1 MDSNFKLLVGTK
13 VEDTIQ
19 SQLNKFPKKT
29 ITVTPILDKK
39 GFQTGTKEITSYT
52 DSMGKAYTTTK
63 TFNNATKETDT
74 VLTKAKET
82 VGGVGKS
89 LSDTSKHADTLG
101 SKFLDITKKVIA
113 FGGVT
118 AIIGLFTKT
127 ISEAYQAVKNMD
139 DVMTEFNKV
148 SDMSGESLSKYTDE
162 LTEMGESVARTGA
175 EMLASSTEFVK
186 AGYDEKQSAELA
198 KVANLYMNIADSQVS
213 SAEASALL
221 VSQMKAFNMTADEA
235 TVVIDQINE
244 VSNLFAVSST
254 DISTAL
260 TKSSSALA
268 TYGNTMSESISLV
281 TAGSE
286 IMTGQASKVSKG

>member
-13 VEDTIQ
+13 VEDNIQ

-29 ITVTPILDKK
+29 IVITPILNKE
-39 GFQTGTKEITSYT
+39 GLQVGTKEIANYVSKTGDMAQVTKEFNKDGTEMSKT
-52 DSMGKAYTTTK
+52 LTKVGETTK
-63 TFNNATKETDT
+63 
-74 VLTKAKET
+74 
-82 VGGVGKS
+82 GVSKS
-89 LSDTSKHADTLG
+89 FYETSKHADGLG

-118 AIIGLFTKT
+118 AIIGAFTKT
-127 ISEAYQAVKNMD
+127 IGEAYQAVKNMD

-148 SDMSGESLSKYTDE
+148 SDMSGESLGRYTEE
-162 LTEMGESVARTGA
+162 LAEMGESVARTGS
-175 EMLASSTEFVK
+175 EMLSSSTEFVK
-186 AGYDEKQSAELA
+186 AGYDEKQSAELS

-221 VSQMKAFNMTADEA
+221 VSQMKAFNITADEA
-235 TVVIDQINE
+235 TTIIDQINE
-244 VSNLFAVSST
+244 VANQFAVSST

-260 TKSSSALA
+260 TKSSSALS

-281 TAGSE
+281 TAG
-286 IMTGQASKVSKG
+286 